1 MRLQIRRVY
10 EDPDPQDGLR
20 ILVDRLWPRGIAKE
34 RLLYDEWVKEIAPST
49 ELRKWYGHQPAR
61 FQEFRRRYLQELQAE
76 PKASLVSEVQ
86 RAAEHQPITL
96 LTATKDVY
104 HSAAAVLAEILGTL
118 TRPARPSLRRD
129 PQAEL
134 DA

>member
-10 EDPDPQDGLR
+10 EGPDPQDGIR

-34 RLLYDEWVKEIAPST
+34 RLVHDQWVKEIAPST

-61 FQEFRRRYLQELQAE
+61 FQEFRRRYLQELQTE
-76 PKASLVSEVQ
+76 PKAGLVRDVQ
-86 RAAEHQPITL
+86 QAAEDQPITL
-96 LTATKDVY
+96 LTATKDVD

-118 TRPARPSLRRD
+118 TRPARPADLGSLR
-129 PQAEL
+129 
-134 DA
+134 